1 MALAPGRVRHNN
13 SELMCTN
20 STLNLPTLTTLTSC
34 TSKII
39 QQSAVLPSGLP
50 KYLDS
55 PLAWDKSTF
64 KDEKDYTYTLNAA
77 EIIEIEN
84 ALGYFKGH
92 LPALAKY
99 TSKLCRYL
107 TRCPDLELYG
117 SEVNCRT
124 FPLPNLSEPLHRFAL
139 ELHEGRGFFAIRG
152 LNPANYCSEDNI
164 LIFLGISSYI
174 GERRGKQDTHGHM
187 IGKKYLIR
195 K

>member
-1 MALAPGRVRHNN
+1 MALAPGSIRQN
-13 SELMCTN
+13 SELMCTT
-20 STLNLPTLTTLTSC
+20 STLNLRTLTTC
-34 TSKII
+34 TSEII
-39 QQSAVLPSGLP
+39 QESAVLPSGLP

-64 KDEKDYTYTLNAA
+64 KDEEDYTYTLNAA

-92 LPALAKY
+92 LPVLAKHA
-99 TSKLCRYL
+99 SKLCGYL
-107 TRCPDLELYG
+107 TRSSDLELYG

-124 FPLPNLSEPLHRFAL
+124 FPLPTLSERLHRFAL

-152 LNPANYCSEDNI
+152 LNPANHCSEDNM
-164 LIFLGISSYI
+164 LIFLGVSSYV

-187 IGKKYLIR
+187 IGKYLIV